1 MKMKKVSKK
10 FLISLA
16 VLIALALFFLVLP
29 LFAETVPASLAVCQH
44 IENAP
49 ELVAHRGFSSI
60 YPENTIPAFEGAA
73 EAGFWGAE
81 CDIHT
86 TKDGKWVV
94 IHDDEISHHTNGEGE
109 IEEMTFDELMKFS
122 VDNGKG
128 IEKYGTLPI
137 PTLEEYLD
145 VCVKG
150 NIVPVIEIKKCE
162 TKYLPSLK
170 KTIDEYGL
178 SEKAVFI
185 SFTAEYLTEYRNLD
199 ENAAILFLKS
209 TPTKEDIDFCIE
221 NNFGINYLFTN
232 YYKAASAINYARK
245 NNVPIGV
252 WTVDHTICADAH
264 ALLGADFITTNKI
277 KP

>member
-1 MKMKKVSKK
+1 MKKKGLKK
-10 FLISLA
+10 VLISLA
-16 VLIALALFFLVLP
+16 IFIALALFFLVIP
-29 LFAETVPASLAVCQH
+29 LFAKTVPASLAICQH

-49 ELVAHRGFSSI
+49 KLVAHRGFSGV
-60 YPENTIPAFEGAA
+60 YPENSIPAFEGAV

-94 IHDDEISHHTNGEGE
+94 IHDDEISHHTDGQGE
-109 IEEMTFDELMKFS
+109 IEEMTFDELMEFS
-122 VDNGKG
+122 LDNGNG
-128 IEKYGTLPI
+128 IENYGTLPI
-137 PTLEEYLD
+137 PTLEEYLE
-145 VCVKG
+145 VCAKSD
-150 NIVPVIEIKKCE
+150 IVPVIEIKKCE
-162 TKYLPSLK
+162 VKYLPSLK
-170 KTIDEYGL
+170 EAIDKFGL

-185 SFTAEYLTEYRNLD
+185 SFNAEYLTEYRELD
-199 ENAAILFLKS
+199 EKATILFLKS